1 MVCISSRAHGG
12 PVFCR
17 LEDGDGDGDDGAA
30 APGTASVRRRA
41 GRRSEVP
48 NAWVSRCR
56 MESCHVARFGIAQ
69 AVAIPMVCTV
79 STGVSRMIPST
90 QQRGK

>member
-1 MVCISSRAHGG
+1 MVGISSQAHGA
-12 PVFCR
+12 PVFYR
-17 LEDGDGDGDDGAA
+17 LGDGDGDDDDGAA

-56 MESCHVARFGIAQ
+56 MESCSCHVARFGIARSCCYHEFPISFTP
-69 AVAIPMVCTV
+69 ARDTLFFF
-79 STGVSRMIPST
+79 
-90 QQRGK
+90 